1 MKATMSVEAKV
12 RYMHPKFVGAA
23 EMPEIGSRET
33 RRSSTAVHFMPVA
46 DARPLVERG
55 ELGLDTTGFVLD
67 KLRSEVRDF
76 RDDGQIRVTY
86 YPEIEELVLRLTG
99 AANVFTMGHVV
110 RTEKPIDFNNA
121 YARFVHCDYTA
132 SNADS
137 IAKMVLEQ
145 HGSDLDPAQWDFVW
159 YNTWQPFDR
168 EVQQNPLTLLD
179 ASSLK
184 QEDLLDYLYTGDGD
198 ANVSV
203 MPVHREGHRFY
214 FFPRMQTD
222 EIMVFKQLETRSKA
236 GLPCPH
242 TSFDDMTAPDDALG
256 RRSVEVRVMCAF
268 PRAETT

>member
-1 MKATMSVEAKV
+1 MKATTSVEAKV

-23 EMPEIGSRET
+23 QMPEIGDRET
-33 RRSSTAVHFMPVA
+33 RRASTAVHYMPIA

-55 ELGLDTTGFVLD
+55 ELGLDTTGFVLE
-67 KLRSEVRDF
+67 KLHSGVRNF
-76 RDDGQIRVTY
+76 RDDEQIRAAY

-99 AANVFTMGHVV
+99 ASHIFTMGHVV
-110 RTEKPIDFNNA
+110 RTEKPINFNNA

-132 SNADS
+132 ANAEG
-137 IAKMVLEQ
+137 IAAMVLEE
-145 HGSDLDPAQWDFVW
+145 HAADLDPDQWSFVW
-159 YNTWQPFDR
+159 YNSWQPIER

-179 ASSLK
+179 ATSI
-184 QEDLLDYLYTGDGD
+184 QEEDLLDYLYTGDGA

-203 MPVHREGHRFY
+203 MPIHREGHRFY

-222 EIMVFKQLETRSKA
+222 EIMVFKQLETRPGA

-242 TSFDDMTAPDDALG
+242 TSFDDITAPDDAPG
-256 RRSVEVRVMCAF
+256 RRSIEVRVMCAF